1 MLIQPHYESLVC
13 EAKLHTEFR
22 VSYTAWCTA
31 VRTSDSEAFAIGLN
45 NAENERIRR
54 NDCGWSKK
62 RFRAP
67 EKSFGINSVSPTQ
80 VFALQLASPS
90 NWATWSQHFLN
101 RNIHQF
107 LKSKPYRL
115 LASVTELLSFQS
127 FPTKL
132 FRFNVIWFLVSS
144 WIRFLHFLHCWIQND
159 SFQNSIFK
167 SSSSSRLV
175 YSLVF
180 STTSMD
186 ETQTSQKKIS
196 NNNLA
201 AWKDCSA

>member
-132 FRFNVIWFLVSS
+132 FRLNVIWFLVSS
-144 WIRFLHFLHCWIQND
+144 WIRFLHFLHWIQND
-159 SFQNSIFK
+159 SFQARTQFSK
-167 SSSSSRLV
+167 ALRLAV
-175 YSLVF
+175 SFIALF
-180 STTSMD
+180 
-186 ETQTSQKKIS
+186 
-196 NNNLA
+196 LA
-201 AWKDCSA
+201 QLLWMKLKHHRKRFPIIT